1 MMSLISL
8 KIYLFRLYRH
18 ELNTLTCVIPELDE
32 GNTSPACPKVL
43 KMKIFN
49 HLKSIFWF
57 TLIFYCKV
65 RIYSISGMFL
75 CFFLLPVYGRKVTI
89 NFCWDF
95 FQTVGAVFESFD
107 ALFIGRRK
115 NAGQSTGSPL
125 FGELMF
131 YNQQNVDQFVAQYSP
146 PAAQT
151 EVNKD
156 FLLFLFSHFRF
167 TVGLT
172 YE

>member
-1 MMSLISL
+1 MLVYFNFLLQSENLL
-8 KIYLFRLYRH
+8 HFWH
-18 ELNTLTCVIPELDE
+18 
-32 GNTSPACPKVL
+32 VL
-43 KMKIFN
+43 K
-49 HLKSIFWF
+49 
-57 TLIFYCKV
+57 
-65 RIYSISGMFL
+65 
-75 CFFLLPVYGRKVTI
+75 FFFVLYGRKVTI
-89 NFCWDF
+89 NFCLDF
-95 FQTVGAVFESFD
+95 FQTVGAVFESLD

-131 YNQQNVDQFVAQYSP
+131 YNQQNVDQFVAQYSS

-172 YE
+172 YEWHKKGNNYHRSLYPFWK